1 MQECTKVI
9 LFMRKLGSV
18 IMKYYTKDWYLKGC
32 NEVEICDNT
41 FVDCDACLHDAQIVS
56 VLVRKKKLIL
66 EIDNSGSLCEYRY
79 IVFDNFKVIED
90 VNLTDLLESYII
102 AEEIYMKENKKIELH
117 LLLQSFD
124 KGRSFENYFTLQCTK
139 IVFTETLKENT
150 ASFGS
155 LIMENKK

>member
-9 LFMRKLGSV
+9 LFMRKLGSA
-18 IMKYYTKDWYLKGC
+18 IMKYYTKYWYQNGC
-32 NEVEICDNT
+32 NAVEICDNT

-56 VLVRKKKLIL
+56 ASVRDKKLIL
-66 EIDNSGSLCEYRY
+66 EIDNSGSSCEYKY
-79 IVFDNFKVIED
+79 ITFDHFKAIED

-102 AEEIYMKENKKIELH
+102 AEEIYIKENNKIEFH
-117 LLLQSFD
+117 LLLQSFN